1 MKTLVKPES
10 LVSTKDEFIPL
21 CETTNCGCH
30 NICKAVSYADEENDE
45 ILF

>member
-10 LVSTKDEFIPL
+10 LVSIKDEFIPL
-21 CETTNCGCH
+21 CEVTNCSCH
-30 NICKAVSYADEENDE
+30 NICKLLSPADEENDE